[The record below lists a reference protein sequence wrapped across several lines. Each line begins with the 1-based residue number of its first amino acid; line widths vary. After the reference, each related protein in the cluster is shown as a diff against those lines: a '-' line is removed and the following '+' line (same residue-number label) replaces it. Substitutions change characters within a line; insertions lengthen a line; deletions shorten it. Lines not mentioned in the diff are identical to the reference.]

1 MSVNNQQL
9 AQIAMAYLPQGAELA
24 RISQSAEQEFPAV
37 IAADITGDH
46 IPEIAAVS
54 QLDGSFNMFV
64 LQYRD
69 GGYEVVANVLG
80 DGYAVNL
87 LTAAPIENS
96 CMNQLIVG
104 WQLGSIWSKLSIYA
118 WTTEGLRDIAP
129 ADIYY
134 SYIDIADMPGAS
146 GPDGQAEIALWIHDT
161 GEAYRVEVV
170 RWSQGS
176 LVTAPDVYSY
186 YYPVVVRYY
195 ERLTQ
200 EHPDYSYYW
209 YYLADAQYRAG
220 MPEAAIVSV
229 RKALTFEEPYPGH
242 DKLLELERRIK
253 EMLESRGVLQQ
264 HARLFPASV
273 KTVSGTKWGYID
285 RSGDTV
291 IQAKY
296 DDAQDFQDN
305 GLAIVGV
312 KGKYGLIDRSER
324 FVVKPIYQFISPF
337 LEHRATVIDDEG
349 FKMIN
354 EQGEVLTGRGYPYI
368 SGLQEGRAVY
378 YVTDNGSGD
387 GANSRYGYLDSA
399 GQEVIPAQYEEA
411 NDFVEGKAV
420 VKIKDKHYAL
430 IDLYGRRLANYPF
443 AYVGPLGDG
452 LLAFQQD
459 SNGKYGYINEQGSI
473 IIPPTYTS
481 ALPFHHG
488 RAIVNTAED
497 YKSKYGVINNQG
509 KWVIQPEYN
518 DIRDLM
524 EDRFALGR
532 AIDPEQPFIGSI
544 YAIADWDGK
553 RLSDFVYRDVSDY
566 KHGLASVY
574 DAKQTYFIDRTG
586 QPAPGYPRV
595 NGSGSLTLEPG
606 GLIKVFVDQRL
617 SYLDR
622 SGHVIWK
629 QNTVIPLQPPYKV
642 IEDKYK
648 PNQDYLVYYP
658 YIDGMRDQAA
668 QQTLN
673 SKLKEMSQVKFIPEH
688 EQLKYTYTGDFD
700 VIFYKQKLLEIELNG
715 YNYPFGAAHGM
726 PTKVYAIINLENGRM
741 YELKD
746 LFKPGSDYVKE
757 LSRIVGKQIQ
767 EDPQYSYV
775 FPDSYKGIAAN
786 QPFYVTEDALHLV
799 FAPYEIAP
807 YSAGFPT
814 FTIPFVQIKE
824 MINTEGEFWKAFH
837 A

>member
-1 MSVNNQQL
+1 MSVNDQEL
-9 AQIAMAYLPQGAELA
+9 AQIAMTYLPQGAELV
-24 RISQSAEQEFPAV
+24 RIDKLVEHPAV
-37 IAADITGDH
+37 IAADVTGDH
-46 IPEIAAVS
+46 MPEIAGVS
-54 QLDGSFNMFV
+54 RFNEALYLFV
-64 LQYRD
+64 LQYRN

-80 DGYAVNL
+80 QGYGVTS
-87 LTAAPIENS
+87 LTAAPVLHPGR
-96 CMNQLIVG
+96 NQLIVG

-118 WTTEGLRDIAP
+118 WTPEGLQDIAP

-161 GEAYRVEVV
+161 GEAYRVEIV
-170 RWSQGS
+170 RWSQGQF
-176 LVTAPDVYSY
+176 VTAPDAYPY
-186 YYPVVVRYY
+186 YFPVVVRYY
-195 ERLTQ
+195 ERLTE

-220 MPEAAIVSV
+220 MPEEALVSV
-229 RKALTFEEPYPGH
+229 RKALRFAEPYPARET
-242 DKLLELERRIK
+242 LLELEKRIK
-253 EMLESRGVLQQ
+253 EMLANRGQSQQ
-264 HARLFPASV
+264 HVGLFPASV
-273 KTVSGTKWGYID
+273 KTTNGTKWGYID
-285 RSGDTV
+285 RSGSMV
-291 IQAKY
+291 IRPKY

-305 GLAIVGV
+305 GLGIVGM
-312 KGKYGLIDRSER
+312 KGKYGLIDRSDR
-324 FVVKPIYQFISPF
+324 FVVKPIYQSISPF
-337 LEHRATVIDDEG
+337 SEHRATVIDEQG

-354 EQGEVLTGRGYPYI
+354 EQGVVLTRRGYPYMAE
-368 SGLQEGRAVY
+368 LKEGRAVY

-411 NDFVEGKAV
+411 NDFVDGKAV
-420 VKIKDKHYAL
+420 VKIQDRHYAL
-430 IDLYGRRLANYPF
+430 IDLHGRRLANYPL
-443 AYVGPLGDG
+443 AYVGPPGDG
-452 LLAFQQD
+452 LLAFQKD
-459 SNGKYGYINEQGSI
+459 SAGKYGYIDEQGNI
-473 IIPPTYTS
+473 VIPPAYTS
-481 ALPFHHG
+481 AFPFHHD

-497 YKSKYGVINNQG
+497 YKSKYGVINKQG
-509 KWVIQPEYN
+509 EWVIQPEYN
-518 DIRDLM
+518 DIRDLN

-532 AIDPEQPFIGSI
+532 AIDPAQPYIGSI

-553 RLSDFVYRDVSDY
+553 RLSDFVYREVSEY

-586 QPAPGYPRV
+586 RPAPGYPQV

-606 GLIKVFVDQRL
+606 GIIKASVDQRL

-642 IEDKYK
+642 MEEKYK
-648 PNQDYLVYYP
+648 PNPGYLVYYP
-658 YIDGMRDQAA
+658 QIEGMRDQAA
-668 QQTLN
+668 QQMLN
-673 SKLKEMSQVKFIPEH
+673 TKLKEMSQVKYIPENQ
-688 EQLKYTYTGDFD
+688 QLDYTYTGDFD
-700 VIFYKQKLLEIELNG
+700 IIFYKQKLLELELNG

-726 PTKVYAIINLENGRM
+726 PTRVYAIINLENGRLFG
-741 YELKD
+741 LKD
-746 LFKPGSDYVKE
+746 LFKPNRDYVKE

-799 FAPYEIAP
+799 FAPYEVAP
-807 YSAGFPT
+807 YAAGFPI
-814 FTIPFVQIKE
+814 FTIPFAEIKD
-824 MINTEGEFWKAFH
+824 MINTESEFWRAFH
-837 A
+837 S

>member
-1 MSVNNQQL
+1 MSVDDQQL
-9 AQIAMAYLPQGAELA
+9 AQIAMSYLPHGAELV
-24 RISQSAEQEFPAV
+24 RIDKPAEHPAV

-46 IPEIAAVS
+46 IPEIAGVS
-54 QLDGSFNMFV
+54 RLDGSLYMFV

-80 DGYAVNL
+80 EGYAVNL
-87 LTAAPIENS
+87 LTAAPVLNPGT
-96 CMNQLIVG
+96 NQLIVG

-134 SYIDIADMPGAS
+134 SYIDIADLPGAS

-161 GEAYRVEVV
+161 GEAYQVEVV

-176 LVTAPDVYSY
+176 FVTAPDVYSY

-220 MPEAAIVSV
+220 IPEAAIVSV
-229 RKALTFEEPYPGH
+229 RKALSFDEPYPGR
-242 DKLLELERRIK
+242 DKLLELEKRIK
-253 EMLESRGVLQQ
+253 EMLASRGELQQ
-264 HARLFPASV
+264 HTRLFPASV
-273 KTVSGTKWGYID
+273 KTVNGTKWGYID
-285 RSGDTV
+285 RSGNMV
-291 IQAKY
+291 IQPKY

-312 KGKYGLIDRSER
+312 KGKYGLIDAYDR
-324 FVVKPIYQFISPF
+324 FVVNPIYQFISPF
-337 LEHRATVIDDEG
+337 SEHRATVINDEG

-354 EQGEVLTGRGYPYI
+354 EQGEVLTRRGYPYI
-368 SGLQEGRAVY
+368 AGLQEGRAMY
-378 YVTDNGSGD
+378 YVTGNGSGD

-411 NDFVEGKAV
+411 NDFVDGKAV
-420 VKIKDKHYAL
+420 VKINDKHYAL
-430 IDLYGRRLANYPF
+430 IDLDGRRLANYPF

-481 ALPFHHG
+481 AFPFHHG

-497 YKSKYGVINNQG
+497 YKSKYGVINKLG
-509 KWVIQPEYN
+509 EWVIQPEYN

-532 AIDPEQPFIGSI
+532 AIKPEQPYIGSV
-544 YAIADWDGK
+544 YAISDWNGK

-586 QPAPGYPRV
+586 KPAPGYPHV
-595 NGSGSLTLEPG
+595 NGSGSLTLEPD
-606 GLIKVFVDQRL
+606 GLIKALVDQRL

-622 SGHVIWK
+622 SGQIIWK
-629 QNTVIPLQPPYKV
+629 QNTVIPLQAPYKV
-642 IEDKYK
+642 IEEKYK
-648 PNQDYLVYYP
+648 PNADYLVYYP
-658 YIDGMRDQAA
+658 QIDGMRDQAA
-668 QQTLN
+668 QQKLN
-673 SKLKEMSQVKFIPEH
+673 KRLTKMSQVKFVPEH
-688 EQLKYTYTGDFD
+688 EQLEYTYTDDFD

-726 PTKVYAIINLENGRM
+726 PTRVYAIINLENGRM
-741 YELKD
+741 YALKD

-757 LSRIVGKQIQ
+757 LSRIVGRQIQ
-767 EDPQYSYV
+767 EDPEYSYV
-775 FPDSYKGIAAN
+775 FPDSYTGIAAD

-807 YSAGFPT
+807 YAAGFPT
-814 FTIPFVQIKE
+814 FTIPFVQIKD
-824 MINTEGEFWKAFH
+824 MINTGGEFWKSFH
-837 A
+837 V